1 MVIHFCMLKTFSID
15 LNTPQLIIQ
24 LAYPLTAVNILLLV
38 QVKGIRQAGEKNTL
52 ATLRP
57 TTITL
62 KYLHG
67 RSAHIEN
74 SLQ

>member
-38 QVKGIRQAGEKNTL
+38 QVKGIRQAGEK
-52 ATLRP
+52 
-57 TTITL
+57 
-62 KYLHG
+62 KYSGYPAPNNNH
-67 RSAHIEN
+67 S
-74 SLQ
+74 